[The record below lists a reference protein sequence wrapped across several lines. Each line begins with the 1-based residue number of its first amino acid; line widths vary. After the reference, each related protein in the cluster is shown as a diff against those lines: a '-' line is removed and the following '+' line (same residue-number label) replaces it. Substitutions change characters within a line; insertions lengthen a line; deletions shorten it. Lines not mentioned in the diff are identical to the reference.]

1 MGITISLAG
10 IPRIKAK
17 IIGPSSPIYLEN
29 GSRNVEIYIR
39 RLFPSMKIWDRM

>member
-10 IPRIKAK
+10 IPRRKDK

-29 GSRNVEIYIR
+29 GSRKLEIYIR
-39 RLFPSMKIWDRM
+39 RLFSPIKI